1 MCWKRARLLRP
12 GAGSANFIL
21 MTGEDGYCKSSP
33 WNHVAFEHPATF
45 ETLEMDPNKLER
57 IIDDLITFSKAKE

>member
-1 MCWKRARLLRP
+1 MCWKRSRLLRP

-21 MTGEDGYCKSSP
+21 MIGEDG
-33 WNHVAFEHPATF
+33 FEHPATF

-57 IIDDLITFSKAKE
+57 NYR